1 MAEEA
6 ASRRSAVDLGGR
18 VWLGSK
24 PCKGGPTAPAS
35 GGCGLDRACFPAIVC
50 HQAID
55 GKERLKCRQ
64 GSCQFFSLRHLCADS
79 DHHPQNPVNAK
90 LLPRLWGIDRRCPL
104 RNGGNDVGSRT
115 APVRRRRGYDPGR
128 EPCTVRSLSAWRQIA
143 SRTATPT
150 RCNRAIRDAPQSS
163 GVTSTEL
170 GILNSSESARCC
182 ELAHTPAA
190 GAGLDL
196 PPRITQWRISWERV
210 SILATGPTNVP

>member
-1 MAEEA
+1 MVGGQSTLSPVTARLRGCRYRPIEGLPPCRRRTA
-6 ASRRSAVDLGGR
+6 TTVPASRARR
-18 VWLGSK
+18 
-24 PCKGGPTAPAS
+24 
-35 GGCGLDRACFPAIVC
+35 RIVAQ
-50 HQAID
+50 HYALVIFRGWIQ
-55 GKERLKCRQ
+55 RTPSR
-64 GSCQFFSLRHLCADS
+64 
-79 DHHPQNPVNAK
+79 PVNAK

-150 RCNRAIRDAPQSS
+150 RCTGAIRDALQSS